1 MKNTKNINLIGI
13 GLGNPNLLT
22 KAAYEAIKNSD
33 IIIGAKR
40 IVDSVK
46 EDFKDKAYFI
56 EYKTEKIIYI
66 IRTNISSE
74 IAIVF
79 SGDISLFSG
88 SQKLFSEIDK
98 AIKTKKEFQGVNIKT
113 YPGISSLSYIC
124 AKSNIDI

>member
-56 EYKTEKIIYI
+56 EYKTK
-66 IRTNISSE
+66 N
-74 IAIVF
+74 
-79 SGDISLFSG
+79 
-88 SQKLFSEIDK
+88 
-98 AIKTKKEFQGVNIKT
+98 N
-113 YPGISSLSYIC
+113 
-124 AKSNIDI
+124 

>member
-46 EDFKDKAYFI
+46 EDFKY
-56 EYKTEKIIYI
+56 
-66 IRTNISSE
+66 
-74 IAIVF
+74 
-79 SGDISLFSG
+79 
-88 SQKLFSEIDK
+88 
-98 AIKTKKEFQGVNIKT
+98 
-113 YPGISSLSYIC
+113 
-124 AKSNIDI
+124 